1 MKFLIAVFLQ
11 ASPFINFG
19 DFCRPPRLLH
29 TSHLLFS
36 PKFASLPIYSA
47 LPFYLKLESTKN
59 PSKQI
64 QPTLEDIMGLEQT
77 AAIKG
82 NNIIENLYLNQDL
95 TSYANANKIQ
105 TAMMALDNE
114 KIFDKVDWQFLK
126 ALQNF
131 GYGLE
136 IIKKIKTVYQT
147 NKPRSR

>member
-1 MKFLIAVFLQ
+1 
-11 ASPFINFG
+11 
-19 DFCRPPRLLH
+19 
-29 TSHLLFS
+29 
-36 PKFASLPIYSA
+36 
-47 LPFYLKLESTKN
+47 
-59 PSKQI
+59 
-64 QPTLEDIMGLEQT
+64 MGLEQT